1 MLADVHGNVCEAWQC
16 YFGRKCETCNAAKLA
31 MLVEALKF
39 LLQYD
44 QLEGGELHV

>member
-1 MLADVHGNVCEAWQC
+1 MVVL
-16 YFGRKCETCNAAKLA
+16 FGRMHETCNAAKLA